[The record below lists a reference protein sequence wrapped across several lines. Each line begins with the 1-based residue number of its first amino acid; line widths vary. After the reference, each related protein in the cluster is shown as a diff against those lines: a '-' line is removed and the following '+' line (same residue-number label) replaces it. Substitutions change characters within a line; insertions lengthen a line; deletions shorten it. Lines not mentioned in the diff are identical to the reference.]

1 MKYVDAGNGK
11 VPLIS
16 LIAILSISLTVN
28 LPGLA
33 ISPIMGKLNQV
44 FHHVTELEIQLL
56 TVLPNLV
63 TIPFILCSGKIC
75 KKDNQMLIL
84 GVGLSIYTLT
94 GVLYFFA
101 DTMIELILLSCLLG
115 VGCGLVIPLAASLV
129 SQYFSGKARTKQL
142 GMKSSISN
150 FTVIFATLFVGWVA
164 SISWH
169 LSFIVYMVPIIP
181 LCLIPFMT
189 DGYMAKHKIITD
201 NEVPDDGD
209 EIAETAAAQCKPAF
223 HVHKI
228 PKKSAASNW
237 IAFPGKTAIRMLFCL
252 MGLYFIMTYGTEVVS
267 YYLPFTM
274 EHYKLTTGDV
284 GVATAMFFAAAT
296 LSGFLL
302 TKIIGLLKKKTIQ
315 IAIFLC
321 VIGLFFMG
329 FVHAYWSFISGVF
342 IMGFGYGIIQ
352 PVIYDKTSYV
362 APTAAQSTEYFAYL
376 LTCNY
381 IGISVVPFIIEGA
394 KRLFGAGS
402 DPNFS
407 FLFNGGVVA
416 VVLLVAI
423 WKHRSFVFEADPA
436 YYKNLNPPIPGYANE
451 LNSNTTAS
459 ASASSTNDTTSQNT
473 ETNTAEGIQPSG
485 DLNHINDESVETS
498 DNHITT
504 S

>member
-11 VPLIS
+11 MPLIS

-33 ISPIMGKLNQV
+33 ISPIMGKLDQV

-84 GVGLSIYTLT
+84 AVGLGIYTLT

-129 SQYFSGKARTKQL
+129 SQYFSGQARTKQL

-150 FTVIFATLFVGWVA
+150 FTVIFATLFVGWIA
-164 SISWH
+164 SIAWH
-169 LSFIVYMVPIIP
+169 LAFIVYMVPIIP

-189 DGYMAKHKIITD
+189 DGYISKHRILTAPSVTTK
-201 NEVPDDGD
+201 EDD
-209 EIAETAAAQCKPAF
+209 ETEAAQTM
-223 HVHKI
+223 
-228 PKKSAASNW
+228 ASNAKPSVKVRNIPPKTSPVW
-237 IAFPGKTAIRMLFCL
+237 IAFPGNTAIKMLFCL
-252 MGLYFIMTYGTEVVS
+252 MALYLAMTFGTEVVS

-284 GVATAMFFAAAT
+284 GVATAMFFLAAT

-302 TKIIGLLKKKTIQ
+302 THIITICRKKTMQ
-315 IAIFLC
+315 WAILLC
-321 VIGLFFMG
+321 VIGLFVLG
-329 FVHAYWSFISGVF
+329 FIHTYWSFIIGVF
-342 IMGFGYGIIQ
+342 IMGFGYGVVQ

-362 APTAAQSTEYFAYL
+362 APTASKSTEYFAYL
-376 LTCNY
+376 LTCN
-381 IGISVVPFIIEGA
+381 
-394 KRLFGAGS
+394 
-402 DPNFS
+402 
-407 FLFNGGVVA
+407 
-416 VVLLVAI
+416 
-423 WKHRSFVFEADPA
+423 
-436 YYKNLNPPIPGYANE
+436 
-451 LNSNTTAS
+451 
-459 ASASSTNDTTSQNT
+459 
-473 ETNTAEGIQPSG
+473 
-485 DLNHINDESVETS
+485 
-498 DNHITT
+498 
-504 S
+504 

>member
-84 GVGLSIYTLT
+84 AVGLSIYTIT

-189 DGYMAKHKIITD
+189 DGYMAKHKIIAD
-201 NEVPDDGD
+201 NPPEDDGD

-228 PKKSAASNW
+228 PKKSSTPW
-237 IAFPGKTAIRMLFCL
+237 IAFPGKTAIKMLFCL
-252 MGLYFIMTYGTEVVS
+252 MGLYFVMTYGTEVVS

-274 EHYKLTTGDV
+274 EHYKLTTADV

-302 TKIIGLLKKKTIQ
+302 TRIISLLKKSTIQ
-315 IAIFLC
+315 IAILLC

-329 FVHAYWSFISGVF
+329 FVHAYWSFIAGVF
-342 IMGFGYGIIQ
+342 IMGFGYGVIQ

-394 KRLFGAGS
+394 KRLFGGGS

-407 FLFNGGVVA
+407 FLFNGGVVTL
-416 VVLLVAI
+416 VLLIAI
-423 WKHRSFVFEADPA
+423 WKYRSFVFEADPE
-436 YYKNLNPPIPGYANE
+436 YYKSLNPPIPGYADINV
-451 LNSNTTAS
+451 SNPSDVDKTMISTI
-459 ASASSTNDTTSQNT
+459 SSDK
-473 ETNTAEGIQPSG
+473 
-485 DLNHINDESVETS
+485 ETS
-498 DNHITT
+498 NVSSSSQDNTDKVD
-504 S
+504 SNQQ